1 MYQIPIAHKK
11 CATCRWWSGLRKLV
25 FVGAN
30 PQFISVDAMS
40 DMKNCRAWEGRNLV
54 NL

>member
-11 CATCRWWSGLRKLV
+11 CATCRWWSGRRKLV

-30 PQFISVDAMS
+30 PQFIPYLTATL
-40 DMKNCRAWEGRNLV
+40 RLR
-54 NL
+54 